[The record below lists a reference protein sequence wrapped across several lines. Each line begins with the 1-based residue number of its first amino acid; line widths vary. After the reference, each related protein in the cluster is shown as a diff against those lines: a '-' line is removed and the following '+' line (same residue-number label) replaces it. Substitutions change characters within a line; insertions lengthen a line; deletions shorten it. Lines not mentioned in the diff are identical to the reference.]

1 MLPVLTDMLTDAGN
15 RSDVRR
21 FLILTILCRNVTL
34 VWKLLLFK
42 KEKNMANMNDNADVF
57 CTSCGAKMPAGTKF
71 CVACG
76 KPIVAPAAA
85 NQQNVNANQTAY
97 TAQSMTMPKTNLGVT
112 VGLMAAAIYLLA
124 IAGGYI
130 PLLLIGGYVVLVE
143 KDAWLKRVVIK
154 ALALMLLFSV
164 MLTVIGLIPD
174 VLSWISGLASV
185 FDGVFTYGKA
195 SAVVGVISGLIDI
208 VRTVLFLVLG
218 LNALKMKDVSIG
230 WIDNMINR
238 NR

>member
-1 MLPVLTDMLTDAGN
+1 
-15 RSDVRR
+15 
-21 FLILTILCRNVTL
+21 
-34 VWKLLLFK
+34 
-42 KEKNMANMNDNADVF
+42 
-57 CTSCGAKMPAGTKF
+57 MPAGTKF

-164 MLTVIGLIPD
+164 ILTVIGLIPD

-230 WIDNMINR
+230 LIDNMINR

>member
-1 MLPVLTDMLTDAGN
+1 MM
-15 RSDVRR
+15 
-21 FLILTILCRNVTL
+21 
-34 VWKLLLFK
+34 
-42 KEKNMANMNDNADVF
+42 VF
-57 CTSCGAKMPAGTKF
+57 NCK
-71 CVACG
+71 ACG

-143 KDAWLKRVVIK
+143 KDAWLKRVAIK

-164 MLTVIGLIPD
+164 IVTVIGLIPD
-174 VLSWISGLASV
+174 VL
-185 FDGVFTYGKA
+185 
-195 SAVVGVISGLIDI
+195 
-208 VRTVLFLVLG
+208 
-218 LNALKMKDVSIG
+218 
-230 WIDNMINR
+230 
-238 NR
+238 